1 MPVEFLLVVVGLF
14 CAHTCYFWS
23 LFGVAFWFG
32 LWFGVCLV
40 VVVVVA
46 PSLVAMSE
54 AGYAFFQHGCGL
66 SQHWFRI
73 ETKKPIVLRDH
84 KKQEDSN

>member
-46 PSLVAMSE
+46 PSLVAIQRLVIH
-54 AGYAFFQHGCGL
+54 FFNM
-66 SQHWFRI
+66 
-73 ETKKPIVLRDH
+73 VVD
-84 KKQEDSN
+84 